1 MSRTR
6 ATLSHFE
13 DNDRILM
20 AQVPVGRVET
30 VYSRIGDA
38 LPIACGLVVLTAI
51 GVLLRRRT
59 TQAEASLMSHDRW
72 ETRVHDLDEWN
83 KTRRRVQRS
92 GYNSVHE
99 VRCDGIETCS

>member
-1 MSRTR
+1 MAEVRGIEGGFAMVRPVRWSTSGISYTYGRTR

-59 TQAEASLMSHDRW
+59 TQAEAH
-72 ETRVHDLDEWN
+72 
-83 KTRRRVQRS
+83 
-92 GYNSVHE
+92 
-99 VRCDGIETCS
+99 